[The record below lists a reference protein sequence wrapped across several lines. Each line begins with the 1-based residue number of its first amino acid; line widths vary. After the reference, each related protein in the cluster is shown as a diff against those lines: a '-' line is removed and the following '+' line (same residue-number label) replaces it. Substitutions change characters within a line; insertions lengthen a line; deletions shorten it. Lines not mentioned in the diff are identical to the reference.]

1 MGILIPNVDGGSP
14 GAKWVLKAH
23 TSWKNEFTASG
34 AVDFSA
40 ISDYTDSEQNA
51 WAVASTAPLTYAL
64 TSDGLYM
71 QTANSGASLCN
82 AALPTR
88 AVIPGLEKWQPLWM
102 IFKVVSVDLPNNNNE
117 ALVGHIRRPTGTQQ
131 YGVWRLLDGGAN
143 LLMNPTCKT
152 SDHAGGTTQGTE
164 ANIVPSFPDSYFSLT
179 TSGLW
184 YEYRRQNTTQDFPS
198 VPSPSEINLFTTAN
212 FDGAFSG
219 TQLFDPPN
227 EGIDLPN
234 DRGSVELNANAAGT
248 CELTFEEFWLYRYE

>member
-1 MGILIPNVDGGSP
+1 MGIRIPNIDGGSP

-23 TSWKNEFTASG
+23 TSWKAEYEASG

-40 ISDYTDSEQNA
+40 IANYTDSEQNV
-51 WAVASTAPLTYAL
+51 WTILSVAPQTYAL
-64 TSDGLYM
+64 TSNGLYM
-71 QTANSGASLCN
+71 ESGAAGSCT
-82 AALPTR
+82 AALLTR
-88 AVIPGLEKWQPLWM
+88 GVIPGLTKEDRLWM
-102 IFKVVSVDLPNNNNE
+102 IFKIASVSLPNNNNE
-117 ALVGHIRRPTGTQQ
+117 SLIGHTRRPSGTDQ

-164 ANIVPSFPDSYFSLT
+164 ANIVLSFPDSYFSINT
-179 TSGLW
+179 AGLR
-184 YEYRRQNTTQDFPS
+184 YEYRRNAAGAGFPS
-198 VPSPSEINLFTTAN
+198 IPDPSEVSLFTTAN

-234 DRGSVELNANAAGT
+234 DRAVVRLLSNAAGN